1 MGDNDFREARAKNA
15 EKLLDVRNLE
25 IQFKTKNGYIS
36 AVEGLN
42 FSVHRSE
49 LLAMVGESGC
59 GKSVTSL
66 AVMGLIEHPGRV
78 RADRMELAGVDM
90 TRSSP
95 EEIRRLRGAQMSMIF
110 QDPLTSLNPLFTA
123 GHQISEQFL
132 THVPGCG
139 RGEAKRRSIEMIRK
153 TGIPRPEAVYDSY
166 PHELSGGMRQRIMIA
181 IAMCCNP
188 VLLIAD
194 EPTTALDVTIQAQI
208 LHLMR
213 ELVVEYETS
222 ILFITHDL
230 GVVAEMADRVVV
242 MYAGQIVEEADVL
255 TLFHKPAHPYT
266 KGLLHSTIKVQD
278 AGSRLEPIPGA
289 VPSLRQLPSGCRFH
303 PRCAY
308 ADDECRRRRPELVE
322 VGLNHYSRCLL
333 FPRRENVA

>member
-1 MGDNDFREARAKNA
+1 VTDVDDKGSRKMETKSTENA
-15 EKLLDVRNLE
+15 EKLLDIRNLD
-25 IQFKTKNGYIS
+25 IRFKTKDGYIS

-42 FSVHRSE
+42 FSVYRGE
-49 LLAMVGESGC
+49 VLAMVGESGC

-78 RADRMELAGVDM
+78 HADRMELNGVDM
-90 TRSSP
+90 VRCSP
-95 EEIRRLRGAQMSMIF
+95 KEIRRLRGSQMSMIF
-110 QDPLTSLNPLFTA
+110 QDPLTSLNPLFTV
-123 GHQISEQFL
+123 GKQISEQFL
-132 THVPGCG
+132 THVLGCT
-139 RGEAKRRSIEMIRK
+139 RSEAKQRSIEMIRK
-153 TGIPRPEAVYDSY
+153 TGIPRPETVCGSY

-213 ELVVEYETS
+213 ELIAEYETS

-242 MYAGQIVEEADVL
+242 MYTGKKIGR
-255 TLFHKPAHPYT
+255 AH
-266 KGLLHSTIKVQD
+266 V
-278 AGSRLEPIPGA
+278 
-289 VPSLRQLPSGCRFH
+289 
-303 PRCAY
+303 
-308 ADDECRRRRPELVE
+308 
-322 VGLNHYSRCLL
+322 
-333 FPRRENVA
+333 